1 MQKKKPY
8 QIALMAHCTK
18 PSATNYFLEKLSVY
32 RKRENKSTHFINNKI
47 RGQSHS

>member
-18 PSATNYFLEKLSVY
+18 PSETNYFLEKLSVY